1 MMIKQADYDLVIL
14 GHFAKDKL
22 VYGDVEQDAL
32 GGAIYYG
39 GLGISHFN
47 IRTAVITRLAEKDFN
62 YLKLFKKYDISVY
75 PQEAD
80 VTSGIRNEYIL
91 DNNLNE
97 RICTPIAFA
106 GPFQLEQIPDISTKI
121 FHIGA
126 IMAGETSLELICHL
140 FQKYPKVSLDLQG
153 VLRIRENGKL
163 IFKDWPHKEEGL
175 NHIHTVKA
183 DNVEAEVITG
193 KKDIVA
199 AAEKISEWGPK
210 EVVITHPDGVM
221 VYVEG
226 MIYEAPFSAKSFVGR
241 TGRGDTCIANYLAC
255 RLTSSPAES
264 CKFAAAVTSLKL
276 EKEGPFDGTYQDI
289 LDKLTTDY
297 LWEKETV

>member
-1 MMIKQADYDLVIL
+1 
-14 GHFAKDKL
+14 
-22 VYGDVEQDAL
+22 
-32 GGAIYYG
+32 
-39 GLGISHFN
+39 
-47 IRTAVITRLAEKDFN
+47 
-62 YLKLFKKYDISVY
+62 VY
-75 PQEAD
+75 PQESD

-97 RICTPIAFA
+97 RICTPLAFA
-106 GPFQLEQIPDISTKI
+106 GPFQLEKIPDITTKI

-140 FQKYPKVSLDLQG
+140 SKKYPKVSLDLQG

-163 IFKDWPHKEEGL
+163 IFKDWPHKKEGL

-193 KKDIVA
+193 KKDIIA

-210 EVVITHPDGVM
+210 EVVITHSDGVM

-226 MIYEAPFSAKSFVGR
+226 MIYEAPFTAKSFVGR
-241 TGRGDTCIANYLAC
+241 TGRGDTCIANYLVC
-255 RLTSSPAES
+255 RLSQSPLES
-264 CKFAAAVTSLKL
+264 VRFAAAATSIKM
-276 EKEGPFDGTYQDI
+276 EKEGP
-289 LDKLTTDY
+289 LVTDY
-297 LWEKETV
+297 QMIVNRIKNQQ

>member
-1 MMIKQADYDLVIL
+1 L
-14 GHFAKDKL
+14 GM
-22 VYGDVEQDAL
+22 
-32 GGAIYYG
+32 
-39 GLGISHFN
+39 SHFN
-47 IRTAVITRLAEKDFN
+47 IRTAVITRLAKKDFN
-62 YLKLFKKYDISVY
+62 YLKLFKKYDIPVY
-75 PQEAD
+75 PQESD

-97 RICTPIAFA
+97 RICTPLAFA
-106 GPFQLEQIPDISTKI
+106 GPFQLEKIPDITTKI

-140 FQKYPKVSLDLQG
+140 SKKYPKVSLDLQG

-163 IFKDWPHKEEGL
+163 IFKDWPHKKEGL

-193 KKDIVA
+193 KKDIIA

-210 EVVITHPDGVM
+210 EVVITHSDGVM

-226 MIYEAPFSAKSFVGR
+226 MIYEAPFTAKSFVGR
-241 TGRGDTCIANYLAC
+241 TGRGDTCIANYLVC
-255 RLTSSPAES
+255 RLSQSPLES
-264 CKFAAAVTSLKL
+264 VRFAAAATSIKM
-276 EKEGPFDGTYQDI
+276 EKEGP
-289 LDKLTTDY
+289 LVTDY
-297 LWEKETV
+297 QMIVNRIKNQQ

>member
-1 MMIKQADYDLVIL
+1 MIKQADYDLVIL

-39 GLGISHFN
+39 GLGMSHFN
-47 IRTAVITRLAEKDFN
+47 IRTAVITRLAKKDFN
-62 YLKLFKKYDISVY
+62 YLKLFKKYDIPVY
-75 PQEAD
+75 PQESD

-97 RICTPIAFA
+97 RICTPLAFA
-106 GPFQLEQIPDISTKI
+106 GPFQLEKIPDITTKI

-140 FQKYPKVSLDLQG
+140 SKKYPKVSLDLQG

-163 IFKDWPHKEEGL
+163 IFKDWPHKKEGL

-193 KKDIVA
+193 KKDIIA

-210 EVVITHPDGVM
+210 EVVITHSDGVM

-226 MIYEAPFSAKSFVGR
+226 MIYEAPFTAKSFVGR
-241 TGRGDTCIANYLAC
+241 TGRGDTCIANYLVY
-255 RLTSSPAES
+255 RLSQSPLES
-264 CKFAAAVTSLKL
+264 VRFAAAATSIKM
-276 EKEGPFDGTYQDI
+276 EKEGP
-289 LDKLTTDY
+289 LVTDY
-297 LWEKETV
+297 QMIVNRIKNQQ

>member
-47 IRTAVITRLAEKDFN
+47 IRTAVITRLAKKDFN
-62 YLKLFKKYDISVY
+62 YLKLFKKYDIPVY
-75 PQEAD
+75 PQESD

-97 RICTPIAFA
+97 RICTPLAFA
-106 GPFQLEQIPDISTKI
+106 GPFQLEKIPDITTKI

-140 FQKYPKVSLDLQG
+140 SKKYPKVSLDLQG

-226 MIYEAPFSAKSFVGR
+226 MIYEAPFTAKSFVGR
-241 TGRGDTCIANYLAC
+241 TGRGDTCIANYLVC
-255 RLTSSPAES
+255 RLSQSPLES
-264 CKFAAAVTSLKL
+264 VRFAAAATSIKM
-276 EKEGPFDGTYQDI
+276 EKEGP
-289 LDKLTTDY
+289 LVTDY
-297 LWEKETV
+297 QMIVNRIKNQQ

>member
-1 MMIKQADYDLVIL
+1 M
-14 GHFAKDKL
+14 
-22 VYGDVEQDAL
+22 
-32 GGAIYYG
+32 
-39 GLGISHFN
+39 
-47 IRTAVITRLAEKDFN
+47 
-62 YLKLFKKYDISVY
+62 Y

-199 AAEKISEWGPK
+199 AA
-210 EVVITHPDGVM
+210 
-221 VYVEG
+221 
-226 MIYEAPFSAKSFVGR
+226 
-241 TGRGDTCIANYLAC
+241 
-255 RLTSSPAES
+255 
-264 CKFAAAVTSLKL
+264 VTSLKL

-297 LWEKETV
+297 LWERETV

>member
-1 MMIKQADYDLVIL
+1 MIKQADYDLVIL

-39 GLGISHFN
+39 GLGMSHFN
-47 IRTAVITRLAEKDFN
+47 IRTAVITRLAKKDFN
-62 YLKLFKKYDISVY
+62 YLKLFKKYDIPVY
-75 PQEAD
+75 PQESD

-97 RICTPIAFA
+97 RICTPLAFA
-106 GPFQLEQIPDISTKI
+106 GPFQLEKIPDITTKI

-140 FQKYPKVSLDLQG
+140 SKKYPKVSLDLQG

-163 IFKDWPHKEEGL
+163 IFKDWLHKKEGL

-183 DNVEAEVITG
+183 DNVESEVITG
-193 KKDIVA
+193 KKDIIA

-210 EVVITHPDGVM
+210 EVVITHSDGVM

-226 MIYEAPFSAKSFVGR
+226 MIYEAPFTAKSFVGR
-241 TGRGDTCIANYLAC
+241 TGRGDTCIANYLVY
-255 RLTSSPAES
+255 RLSQSPLES
-264 CKFAAAVTSLKL
+264 VRFAAAATSIKM
-276 EKEGPFDGTYQDI
+276 EKEGP
-289 LDKLTTDY
+289 LVTDY
-297 LWEKETV
+297 QMIVNRIKNQQ

>member
-39 GLGISHFN
+39 GLGLSHFN
-47 IRTAVITRLAEKDFN
+47 IRTAVITRLAKKDFN
-62 YLKLFKKYDISVY
+62 YLKLFKKYDIPVY
-75 PQEAD
+75 PQESN

-97 RICTPIAFA
+97 RICTPLAFA
-106 GPFQLEQIPDISTKI
+106 GPFQLEKIPDITTKI
-121 FHIGA
+121 IHIGA

-140 FQKYPKVSLDLQG
+140 SKKYPKVSLDLQG

-163 IFKDWPHKEEGL
+163 IFKDWPHKKEGL
-175 NHIHTVKA
+175 SQIHTVKA

-193 KKDIVA
+193 KKDIV
-199 AAEKISEWGPK
+199 
-210 EVVITHPDGVM
+210 
-221 VYVEG
+221 
-226 MIYEAPFSAKSFVGR
+226 
-241 TGRGDTCIANYLAC
+241 
-255 RLTSSPAES
+255 
-264 CKFAAAVTSLKL
+264 AAAVTSLKL

-297 LWEKETV
+297 LWERETV